1 MSALLSRFIRS
12 LSDMTRDTRLNIT
25 KTQHRGRNR
34 YTLRVGGDY
43 DWNSIVLCQ
52 VKKGIRPSSSMV
64 AGGMTG
70 DRVDLY
76 GAPSKIV
83 KRFKTVGDVMNIT
96 DLKFAHN
103 ANGDLLVS
111 TGSTRAFKLV
121 ADDSYHATL
130 FCATDDNLTML

>member
-1 MSALLSRFIRS
+1 
-12 LSDMTRDTRLNIT
+12 MTRDTRLNIT
-25 KTQHRGRNR
+25 KTKDRMGNT
-34 YTLRVGGDY
+34 YSLRVGGDY

-52 VKKGIRPSSSMV
+52 VKKGIRTGTSMV
-64 AGGMTG
+64 GGGMTG

-83 KRFKTVGDVMNIT
+83 KRFKTVGDVMDMT
-96 DLKFAHN
+96 GLKFAHN

-121 ADDSYHATL
+121 GGDSYYAPL
-130 FCATDDNLTML
+130 FCATDNNLTML